1 MMNFEDY
8 KSQAEFNGGL
18 AQIFRMD
25 AWTKLSAKGMIFQD
39 PDQRYR
45 ALVLYFNECYGTDSK
60 KDRKQKMMQMF
71 ESVETKMVYY
81 WNYHKESRRQIHYN
95 EHPDYFLQRWELF
108 LREWAQ
114 MLGLGMKK
122 ASDGTFALME

>member
-1 MMNFEDY
+1 MLNFEDY
-8 KSQAEFNGGL
+8 KNQAEFNGGL

-25 AWTKLSAKGMIFQD
+25 AWAKLSAKGLLFSD
-39 PDQRYR
+39 PDQRYKG
-45 ALVLYFNECYGTDSK
+45 LVLYFNECYGTDTK
-60 KDRKQKMMQMF
+60 KDRKIKMMRIFVDIESQM
-71 ESVETKMVYY
+71 VRY
-81 WNYHKESRRQIHYN
+81 WNTSKSKHILYHD
-95 EHPDYFLQRWELF
+95 HPDYFLQRWELF